1 MEAPCNECIKGS
13 IHKGQPQGTEEPIH
27 GLNTYV
33 VGNRTNPRAIV
44 VMYSDVF
51 GLTLPNNKL
60 IADAY
65 ARSGEYLVYL
75 PDFLEGD
82 PVHLAMA
89 DVLIPVDAANQS
101 TFSKYTGLLA
111 NMPSFLMWMS
121 RHRQGPTE
129 KVCVDFLQKLR
140 RSTPR
145 TQKIG
150 MVGFCWGGRYAIR
163 AGVKAHAIE
172 IDGAEVPLVDAVV
185 ALHPSNLVL
194 PDDVEEMAV
203 PTSYGWGVEDTIVSF
218 EQKAKVEEIHAQAA
232 KARKYVPEVE
242 HKIYTPG
249 RHGFGVRGN
258 PDEPL
263 ERACLEGVEAQV
275 LAWFRRWL

>member
-1 MEAPCNECIKGS
+1 MEAPCSECIKGS

-33 VGNRTNPRAIV
+33 VGNRTNPRAII

-51 GLTLPNNKL
+51 GLALPNNKL

-65 ARSGEYLVYL
+65 AQSGEYLVYL
-75 PDFLEGD
+75 PDFFEGD

-89 DVLIPVDAANQS
+89 DVLIPVDSANQS
-101 TFSKYTGLLA
+101 SFSKYTGLLA

-145 TQKIG
+145 TRKIG

-163 AGVKAHAIE
+163 AGAKAHAID
-172 IDGAEVPLVDAVV
+172 IDGAEVSLVDAVV
-185 ALHPSNLVL
+185 AMHPSNLVL
-194 PDDVEEMAV
+194 PGDVEEMTV
-203 PTSYGWGVEDTIVSF
+203 PTSYGWGVEDTVVSF
-218 EQKAKVEEIHAQAA
+218 EQKAKVEKFHAEVA
-232 KARKYVPEVE
+232 KAGQYVPEME
-242 HKIYTPG
+242 HIVYTPG

-263 ERACLEGVEAQV
+263 ERACLEGAEAQV
-275 LAWFRRWL
+275 LAWFGRWL

>member
-1 MEAPCNECIKGS
+1 M
-13 IHKGQPQGTEEPIH
+13 EPIH

-44 VMYSDVF
+44 VMYSDV
-51 GLTLPNNKL
+51 LELPNNKL

-65 ARSGEYLVYL
+65 AGGGDYLVYL
-75 PDFLEGD
+75 PDFFKGD
-82 PVHLAMA
+82 PVRLAMA

-101 TFSKYTGLLA
+101 SFSKYTGLLA
-111 NMPSFLMWMS
+111 NLPSFLMWMS
-121 RHRQGPTE
+121 RHGQGPTE
-129 KVCVDFLQKLR
+129 RVCVEFLQRLR

-145 TQKIG
+145 TQRIG

-163 AGVKAHAIE
+163 AGAKAHAIE
-172 IDGAEVPLVDAVV
+172 INGAEVPLVDAIV
-185 ALHPSNLVL
+185 AMHPSNLVL
-194 PDDVEEMAV
+194 PNDVEQMTV
-203 PTSYGWGVEDTIVSF
+203 PTSFGWGVEDTVVSF
-218 EQKAKVEEIHAQAA
+218 EQKAKVEELHTQAT
-232 KARKYVPEVE
+232 KAGQHVPEME
-242 HKIYTPG
+242 HKVYTPG

-263 ERACLEGVEAQV
+263 ERECLEGAEAQV